1 MAALYSPE
9 ILDHYRNPRN
19 SGTLD
24 PNDASGEDINALCGD
39 LVRIDLRLNGN
50 TISDIRFSGQGC
62 AISLAAASLLTERV
76 RGCPVNDV
84 DTITDNDLLE
94 MLHVPVSA
102 SRRECALLGL
112 RVLRHCIS
120 GLNA

>member
-1 MAALYSPE
+1 MAALYSPV

-24 PNDASGEDINALCGD
+24 PSDASSEDINALCGD

-62 AISLAAASLLTERV
+62 AISLAAASLLTVRI
-76 RGCPVNDV
+76 RGCPVNEIH
-84 DTITDNDLLE
+84 TFTDNDLLE
-94 MLHVPVSA
+94 MLGVPVSA
-102 SRRECALLGL
+102 SRQECALLGL
-112 RVLRHCIS
+112 RVLRHCIAGPNS
-120 GLNA
+120 